1 MTAEVT
7 KTTYRDILLERL
19 LLRNK
24 REGAFHETVVA
35 NSRLLHQVVELQKK
49 NDHLETLLRAQASIP
64 QDEKGHGKGSPQNQ
78 RIAELDNRIRELNE
92 ERAEMY
98 KTQSENAQRLV
109 NMNEQLRLR
118 EETDKRQTQEIQRLL
133 ENVTKLT
140 SKCDLQVQQLREKDV
155 TIQILQDELA
165 ALQLE
170 IVTTEERS
178 KKLQKENAQL
188 LQRWLD
194 KMNQEA
200 EKMNEA
206 TQFYESF
213 LEQARNVGQTIRKS
227 GGRWIMR
234 PATEETETGPVQ
246 QDPPA
251 SIVLPTKASQK
262 MSMHDGDIYCVQASS
277 TGSMFATGAAD
288 KKIKLYDAK
297 TGHVSQ
303 TLSGSL
309 QTITSISF
317 NATDEMV
324 LGSSTDNATRIWNL
338 GTSRIKHTLTGHIG
352 KVYAAKFAA
361 DSNKVVS
368 GSHDRTLKVWDLQ
381 KGNCMRTI
389 FTFSSCNDLCL
400 VDADGQTLVSGHL
413 DGNLR
418 LWDTRTGNGIKEL
431 TGIHTGQITSVSM
444 APDGSTVLTNSRDN
458 TLKIT
463 DLRMYDIVQTF
474 QAETYRNGINCPD
487 GNYIA
492 AGSADGTLHLWNV
505 RTGLLEKA
513 VTEHR

>member
-1 MTAEVT
+1 
-7 KTTYRDILLERL
+7 
-19 LLRNK
+19 
-24 REGAFHETVVA
+24 
-35 NSRLLHQVVELQKK
+35 
-49 NDHLETLLRAQASIP
+49 
-64 QDEKGHGKGSPQNQ
+64 
-78 RIAELDNRIRELNE
+78 
-92 ERAEMY
+92 
-98 KTQSENAQRLV
+98 
-109 NMNEQLRLR
+109 MNEQLRLR

-262 MSMHDGDIYCVQASS
+262 MVRQNGKNGLWVPYGIDI
-277 TGSMFATGAAD
+277 GA
-288 KKIKLYDAK
+288 
-297 TGHVSQ
+297 
-303 TLSGSL
+303 
-309 QTITSISF
+309 
-317 NATDEMV
+317 
-324 LGSSTDNATRIWNL
+324 
-338 GTSRIKHTLTGHIG
+338 
-352 KVYAAKFAA
+352 
-361 DSNKVVS
+361 
-368 GSHDRTLKVWDLQ
+368 
-381 KGNCMRTI
+381 
-389 FTFSSCNDLCL
+389 
-400 VDADGQTLVSGHL
+400 
-413 DGNLR
+413 
-418 LWDTRTGNGIKEL
+418 
-431 TGIHTGQITSVSM
+431 
-444 APDGSTVLTNSRDN
+444 
-458 TLKIT
+458 
-463 DLRMYDIVQTF
+463 
-474 QAETYRNGINCPD
+474 
-487 GNYIA
+487 
-492 AGSADGTLHLWNV
+492 
-505 RTGLLEKA
+505 
-513 VTEHR
+513 